1 MPIAIGQDAPDFGL
15 FDTNKKKVTL
25 SSYRGKRVV
34 LMFFPF
40 SFSSTCTKEMC
51 EMGENYS
58 FYEKLNA
65 EVIGISVDSLFTNK
79 KFKEVYNLPFPLLS
93 DFNKEVSPLYDSLAE
108 HFAFEYRGVSK
119 RTTFVIDG
127 NGKIAYVE
135 ILSSPGDYPD
145 MQKLKDAVSGL
156 N

>member
-1 MPIAIGQDAPDFGL
+1 MPVTVGQDAPDFGL
-15 FDTNKKKVTL
+15 YDTNRKKVTL
-25 SSYRGKRVV
+25 SSYRGKNVV

-58 FYEKLNA
+58 FYENLNA

-93 DFNKEVSPLYDSLAE
+93 DFNKEVSLLYDSLAE
-108 HFAFEYRGVSK
+108 SFAYEYRGVSK
-119 RTTFVIDG
+119 RSTFVIDG
-127 NGKIAYVE
+127 NGKIAYIE
-135 ILSSPGDYPD
+135 ILSWPVDYPD